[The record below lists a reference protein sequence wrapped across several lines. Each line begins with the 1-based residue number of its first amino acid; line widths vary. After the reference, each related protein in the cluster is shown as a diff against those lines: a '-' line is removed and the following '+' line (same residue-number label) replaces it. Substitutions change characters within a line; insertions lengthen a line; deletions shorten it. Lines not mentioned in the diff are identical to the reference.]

1 MAYRV
6 VQFFT
11 GVIARENIR
20 LIAADPQLELVGAV
34 VHSESKDGV
43 DVGEIAG
50 IEAMGVRATRD
61 VEQILAM
68 EADCVL
74 YNAPRYDIDQV
85 ERILR
90 SGKNVVTISG
100 GWYPQ
105 LFPAEF
111 ERLEAACLAGNV
123 SLFGTGNMP
132 GLIPD
137 ALPLFM
143 SGFTAGVERIT
154 ARERTYHRNYNSR
167 EVMLG
172 ALGYGSEIEEARS
185 SVVPEVYHQALMQ
198 PAYMVAHAHG
208 VDFDEFR
215 LTKHELAEAPRDIY
229 LPSIDAT
236 IREGSVAGMRFE
248 FSGFVR
254 GRPWY
259 VMEVEHVVEL
269 GLGAGWRANEEE
281 PEFSVRIDGRPSL
294 SCDFHTVGPGGGIQ
308 HVLELNAARIV
319 NSIRAI
325 CAAEP
330 GICTLLDLPLLR
342 SRA

>member
-1 MAYRV
+1 
-6 VQFFT
+6 
-11 GVIARENIR
+11 
-20 LIAADPQLELVGAV
+20 
-34 VHSESKDGV
+34 
-43 DVGEIAG
+43 
-50 IEAMGVRATRD
+50 
-61 VEQILAM
+61 
-68 EADCVL
+68 
-74 YNAPRYDIDQV
+74 
-85 ERILR
+85 
-90 SGKNVVTISG
+90 
-100 GWYPQ
+100 
-105 LFPAEF
+105 
-111 ERLEAACLAGNV
+111 
-123 SLFGTGNMP
+123 
-132 GLIPD
+132 
-137 ALPLFM
+137 
-143 SGFTAGVERIT
+143 
-154 ARERTYHRNYNSR
+154 
-167 EVMLG
+167 
-172 ALGYGSEIEEARS
+172 
-185 SVVPEVYHQALMQ
+185 MQ